1 MNETDVILNDIRAY
15 LRISAAAAAR
25 PVAAKTLDLQEKAL
39 AYSKMDGKTPQSK
52 IESTTGIPQ
61 QTISRWADEFVSA
74 GLASAPNEYV
84 TAHRALFSL
93 NELGIDVSALK
104 KRTKGKN
111 KEQTVATTAS
121 SDITTATKQDD
132 VK

>member
-25 PVAAKTLDLQEKAL
+25 SVAAKTLDLQEKAL
-39 AYSKMDGKTPQSK
+39 VYSKMDGKTLQTK
-52 IESTTGIPQ
+52 IETLTGVPN

-84 TAHRALFSL
+84 NGHRALFSL
-93 NELGIDVSALK
+93 NELGIDISGLK
-104 KRTKGKN
+104 KRAKDKAE
-111 KEQTVATTAS
+111 KVAAGTSGSAG
-121 SDITTATKQDD
+121 ITTETEQDD
-132 VK
+132 K